1 MDIMKLYVFSLNQ
14 GTTKHFSFKR
24 YLTQEHMKKEFIV
37 GDITITL
44 KDFIRILKDLKIY
57 DHQLK

>member
-1 MDIMKLYVFSLNQ
+1 MQ
-14 GTTKHFSFKR
+14 
-24 YLTQEHMKKEFIV
+24 KEFMV
-37 GDITITL
+37 GNIKITL